1 MISGWNVYDYEDT
14 GDNKS
19 FFFPNYFRRVAW
31 ICYEKIHVWPGNEGY
46 RHRYDHQDR
55 PRSYHVCEY
64 SSKDYQYLNK
74 YVFEKTRDDQLRV
87 DIMLLKY
94 VMN

>member
-1 MISGWNVYDYEDT
+1 MISGWNVYDYEGT

-19 FFFPNYFRRVAW
+19 FFFQIILGELHGFV
-31 ICYEKIHVWPGNEGY
+31 YEQIWPRNEGY

-64 SSKDYQYLNK
+64 SSKDYQYLNE
-74 YVFEKTRDDQLRV
+74 YGFEKTRDDQLRV

-94 VMN
+94 VIN